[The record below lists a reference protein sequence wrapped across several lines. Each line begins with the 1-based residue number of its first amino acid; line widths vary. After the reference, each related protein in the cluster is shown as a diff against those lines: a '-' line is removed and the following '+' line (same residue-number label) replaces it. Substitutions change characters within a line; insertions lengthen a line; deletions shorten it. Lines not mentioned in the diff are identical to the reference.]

1 MDLTTTIT
9 AARWPDDTPLVR
21 ELFGEYAAGLGVDLG
36 FQDFPAE
43 LAGLPGKYAAPA
55 GCVLI
60 ARRGDEVLGCIA
72 LRALAGGD
80 AEMKRLYVR
89 ASARGGQLG
98 RRLVTALI
106 DAARAAGYARL
117 CLDTL
122 PAMSAAQSLY
132 ASLGFEPIAPY
143 VFNPVEGTRFLAL
156 RL

>member
-1 MDLTTTIT
+1 MESTTTIT
-9 AARWPDDTPLVR
+9 AARWPDDMALTR
-21 ELFGEYAAGLGVDLG
+21 ELFREYAAGLGVDLG
-36 FQDFPAE
+36 FQDFEAE

-55 GCVLI
+55 GRVLI

-72 LRALAGGD
+72 LRALADGD

-89 ASARGGQLG
+89 ATARGGQLG

-106 DAARAAGYARL
+106 DEARAAGYARL

-122 PAMSAAQSLY
+122 PTMAAAQSLY